1 MTSLRRLLGFLHR
14 RAENVLAAMLGVM
27 FAAFI
32 VQIVFRYFL
41 NLPTGWTTELTLI
54 MWLWGV
60 LWGAAFVLRESDE
73 IRIDLLGTMVRAR
86 TRLVMAAICG
96 VSIVVLYLISL
107 PATWSYISF
116 MKVEK
121 SSYLKI
127 PMNWLYSIYLVFV
140 LAVIV
145 RYLWLLWDLRR
156 GKAPEEAD
164 VTKSVSGL

>member
-1 MTSLRRLLGFLHR
+1 
-14 RAENVLAAMLGVM
+14 
-27 FAAFI
+27 
-32 VQIVFRYFL
+32 
-41 NLPTGWTTELTLI
+41 
-54 MWLWGV
+54 
-60 LWGAAFVLRESDE
+60 
-73 IRIDLLGTMVRAR
+73 
-86 TRLVMAAICG
+86 MAAVSG

-107 PATWSYISF
+107 PATWSYVTF

-140 LAVIV
+140 VAVIV

-164 VTKSVSGL
+164 ITKTASGL